1 VPDSRDGHQT
11 NRCPSACS
19 RIQRELEA
27 ELAACDESV
36 LRHHCLSHDFSRW
49 VADVFRDGPL
59 AADLAAA
66 EASLTRYGPA
76 AVVEQVRLA
85 LIAALQARRPR

>member
-1 VPDSRDGHQT
+1 
-11 NRCPSACS
+11 
-19 RIQRELEA
+19 
-27 ELAACDESV
+27 V
-36 LRHHCLSHDFSRW
+36 LRHHCLGHDFSRW

-76 AVVEQVRLA
+76 AVVEQVRLT
-85 LIAALQARRPR
+85 LIAALQGRLPG